1 MNTIEK
7 TLKLILLLEKNYG
20 MLNADE
26 IGRELYIKP
35 RQVRNYIF
43 AFEKFGYKIDTS
55 IGRGGGYGKLKNKKG
70 IPLNVTKDEM
80 RALHRA
86 IDREKFDGD
95 EESLECMER
104 LYLKLQNEP
113 YEFDVVKESCSYH
126 GLYSHKHNESE
137 KIFIG
142 DIQKARVNYQK
153 VLIEYFS
160 ANQNSIS
167 ERVVHPYRV
176 VNYYGANYLVGY
188 CENRNEIR
196 TFKLNRIKM
205 LEVLEEYY
213 DHNEEMKF
221 LGEDN
226 IFGIFNELM
235 VEVIVDFEFPY
246 NEFIKEIE
254 IGSNQEIIIIDNR
267 KTRLKVEVNN
277 ITEVTNW
284 LLGFGSKVKIIE
296 PVSLKERILEEA
308 KSILEMY

>member
-1 MNTIEK
+1 
-7 TLKLILLLEKNYG
+7 
-20 MLNADE
+20 
-26 IGRELYIKP
+26 
-35 RQVRNYIF
+35 
-43 AFEKFGYKIDTS
+43 
-55 IGRGGGYGKLKNKKG
+55 
-70 IPLNVTKDEM
+70 
-80 RALHRA
+80 
-86 IDREKFDGD
+86 
-95 EESLECMER
+95 
-104 LYLKLQNEP
+104 
-113 YEFDVVKESCSYH
+113 
-126 GLYSHKHNESE
+126 
-137 KIFIG
+137 
-142 DIQKARVNYQK
+142 
-153 VLIEYFS
+153 
-160 ANQNSIS
+160 
-167 ERVVHPYRV
+167 
-176 VNYYGANYLVGY
+176 
-188 CENRNEIR
+188 
-196 TFKLNRIKM
+196 M